1 MARTMEQVEEAVAKD
16 VEVLEVGSLLMPI
29 LDQALVHYARAMN
42 HQLLCLLPCLGFP
55 AGLTGMAQHQI
66 DQL

>member
-1 MARTMEQVEEAVAKD
+1 MEQVEEAVAKD

-55 AGLTGMAQHQI
+55 AGLTGMA
-66 DQL
+66 